1 MKLPLKIFE
10 EYNDIKNKNEYL
22 ELRRFTSTS
31 LKKEEAIRFMF
42 TGLKKEDVPVLYQ
55 INNLNKDGFYYFKL
69 DNTDYSLFPYEE
81 EVLLNTGSCFTILE
95 ISEEEHQGR
104 KY

>member
-10 EYNDIKNKNEYL
+10 EYKHIQNKY
-22 ELRRFTSTS
+22 ELLTLRGFTSTS
-31 LKKEEAIRFMF
+31 LKKEEAFKFMF
-42 TGLKKEDVPVLYQ
+42 KGLNKEDVAVLYQ
-55 INNLNKDGFYYFKL
+55 INNISKDGTFYFKL
-69 DNTDYSLFPYEE
+69 DNADYSLFPYEQ
-81 EVLLNTGSCFTILE
+81 EVLLVTGCKFEILE

>member
-10 EYNDIKNKNEYL
+10 EYKDIQNKKENL
-22 ELRRFTSTS
+22 ELRGFTSTS
-31 LKKEEAIRFMF
+31 LKKEEAFKFMF
-42 TGLKKEDVPVLYQ
+42 TGLNKEDVPVLYQ
-55 INNLNKDGFYYFKL
+55 INGLNENGWHYFKL
-69 DNTDYSLFPYEE
+69 DNADYSLFPYEQE
-81 EVLLNTGSCFTILE
+81 FLLITGLDFKILE